1 MIKKTVEL
9 GFFLA
14 LALILAYVES
24 LIPFSFGIP
33 GIKLGL
39 PNLIVVLL
47 LYREGTIQT
56 NGIDGCDTAQS
67 NRNGHNRKFVT
78 VPQIRRLQKGMVI
91 SAEQKAALRG
101 NRNKQDGV
109 KEALLVNGLRIILSG
124 FLFSNLYTILYALA
138 GALCS
143 FTAMLLGRRLKCFS
157 MIGVS
162 VLGGVFHNIGQI
174 IVAMLVVETV
184 YVGYYVPYL
193 IVAGTVTG
201 AVLGFIAMELMPYLY
216 RLNNKPY

>member
-1 MIKKTVEL
+1 MTKKIAQL
-9 GFFLA
+9 GLFLA

-47 LYREGTIQT
+47 LY
-56 NGIDGCDTAQS
+56 
-67 NRNGHNRKFVT
+67 NRG
-78 VPQIRRLQKGMVI
+78 G
-91 SAEQKAALRG
+91 A
-101 NRNKQDGV
+101 

-138 GALCS
+138 GALFS
-143 FTAMLLGRRLKCFS
+143 FAAMLVGRQMRCFS
-157 MIGVS
+157 VVGVS

-174 IVAMLVVETV
+174 IVAMFVVETF
-184 YVGYYVPYL
+184 YVGYYVPFL
-193 IVAGTVTG
+193 TVAGTITG
-201 AVLGFIAMELMPYLY
+201 SLLGIAAMELIPYLA
-216 RLNNKPY
+216 RLTAADNP

>member
-14 LALILAYVES
+14 LALILGYVES

-47 LYREGTIQT
+47 LYQGEG
-56 NGIDGCDTAQS
+56 NA
-67 NRNGHNRKFVT
+67 
-78 VPQIRRLQKGMVI
+78 
-91 SAEQKAALRG
+91 
-101 NRNKQDGV
+101 
-109 KEALLVNGLRIILSG
+109 KEALLVNMLRIVLSG

-138 GALCS
+138 GALLS
-143 FTAMLLGRRLKCFS
+143 FVAMIAGKRLNCFS

-174 IVAMLVVETV
+174 VVAMFVVETF
-184 YVGYYVPYL
+184 YVGYYLPFL

-201 AVLGFIAMELMPYLY
+201 AVLGVAAMELRPYLVRY
-216 RLNNKPY
+216 ERIRQQW

>member
-14 LALILAYVES
+14 LALILGYVES

-47 LYREGTIQT
+47 LYQGEG
-56 NGIDGCDTAQS
+56 NA
-67 NRNGHNRKFVT
+67 
-78 VPQIRRLQKGMVI
+78 
-91 SAEQKAALRG
+91 
-101 NRNKQDGV
+101 
-109 KEALLVNGLRIILSG
+109 KEALLVNMLRIVLSG

-138 GALCS
+138 GALLS
-143 FTAMLLGRRLKCFS
+143 FVAMIAGKRLNCFS

-174 IVAMLVVETV
+174 AVAMFVVKTF
-184 YVGYYVPYL
+184 YVGYYLPFL

-201 AVLGFIAMELMPYLY
+201 AVLGVAAMELRPYLVRY
-216 RLNNKPY
+216 ERIRQQW